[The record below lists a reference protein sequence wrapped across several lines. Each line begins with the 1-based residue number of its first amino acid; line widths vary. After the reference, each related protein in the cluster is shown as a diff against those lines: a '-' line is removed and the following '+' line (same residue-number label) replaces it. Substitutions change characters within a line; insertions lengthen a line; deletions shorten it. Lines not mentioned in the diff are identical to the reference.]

1 MSLVGATAV
10 AVAVS
15 SALLAIFARRLDRP
29 GWRHPDAE
37 SLAAVLPGWS
47 VVRLEMVRLAFIA
60 AAAIAF
66 APFGLWP
73 LATLVS
79 VVPSVALRWRVSV
92 LRDGAAARSLD
103 VLQAV
108 HAALRGGI
116 PLALAL
122 RLAVERS
129 DPLAGDPFLRALEA
143 FDLNVPLDEAL
154 RAVAATVHDRRV
166 SVALEALALLA
177 AEQLPASR
185 SAMVVA
191 SVVDRLTFE
200 RRLTEEVRA
209 RSGGVRAQ
217 IVLLALL
224 VPALA
229 LYLILSMPG
238 LRATLATPLGTH
250 VLVPAAA
257 LFEVAGILASRA
269 VIHGVG
275 R

>member
-1 MSLVGATAV
+1 MSILGAVAV

-15 SALLAIFARRLDRP
+15 SLLLATLAPRVDVP
-29 GWRHPDAE
+29 AWRHPDAAP
-37 SLAAVLPGWS
+37 LAAVLPTWS
-47 VVRLEMVRLAFIA
+47 LVRLETMRLGAVA
-60 AAAIAF
+60 AATVAL

-73 LATLVS
+73 VALVAALA
-79 VVPSVALRWRVSV
+79 PSVALRWRMSV
-92 LRDGAAARSLD
+92 LRDRAAARSLE

-108 HAALRGGI
+108 HAALRAGV

-129 DPLAGDPFLRALEA
+129 DPLAGDPFLRALGA

-154 RAVAATVHDRRV
+154 RGVAAAMHDRRV
-166 SVALEALALLA
+166 TAALDALALLA

-185 SAMVVA
+185 SATVVG

-200 RRLTEEVRA
+200 RRLAEEVRA

-229 LYLILSMPG
+229 LYLTLSMPG

-250 VLVPAAA
+250 VLMPAAA

-269 VIHGVG
+269 VIRGV
-275 R
+275 RS

>member
-1 MSLVGATAV
+1 MSIVGAVSV
-10 AVAVS
+10 AVACASVVLA
-15 SALLAIFARRLDRP
+15 ALAPRVEVP
-29 GWRHPDAE
+29 PWRHPDAAP
-37 SLAAVLPGWS
+37 LALALPGWS
-47 VVRLEMVRLAFIA
+47 LVRLEVTRALAVA
-60 AAAIAF
+60 SAAIAL
-66 APFGLWP
+66 APLGLLP
-73 LATLVS
+73 LAVFAA
-79 VVPSVALRWRVSV
+79 VVPSAALRWRMSIA
-92 LRDGAAARSLD
+92 RERAAARSLD

-122 RLAVERS
+122 RLAIERS
-129 DPLAGDPFLRALEA
+129 DPLAGDPFVHALEA
-143 FDLNVPLDEAL
+143 FDLNVPLDDAL
-154 RAVAATVHDRRV
+154 RAAAATAHDRRV
-166 SVALEALALLA
+166 AMALEALALLA

-185 SAMVVA
+185 SATVVA

-200 RRLTEEVRA
+200 RRLAEEVRA

-229 LYLILSMPG
+229 LYLTATMAG

-250 VLVPAAA
+250 VLIPAAA
-257 LFEVAGILASRA
+257 LLELAGIVASRGI
-269 VIHGVG
+269 VRGVA